1 MDRSAAWPCSK
12 QRQAVSVGSTGPC
25 GHASVCPRWWQAA
38 AGELASV
45 AVSEMAQTACLGSGM
60 GSAFANSLRRQQRN
74 VCTSFQLFFSATRQD
89 HGVGHRAQTDGAPV
103 WLAPSPTWP
112 ADTLFLRGCKCF
124 LLRRSLPRPVSA
136 CQAHRTAAVP
146 QLGARRLLPHQRQ
159 SRKALHVVNY
169 VTEHAPVSYK
179 EMTIG
184 EWPAACG
191 PTLLLQL

>member
-1 MDRSAAWPCSK
+1 MCAPASSSSSALHDKIMVSGIAPK
-12 QRQAVSVGSTGPC
+12 QMEPQSGWHPHRHGRQ
-25 GHASVCPRWWQAA
+25 
-38 AGELASV
+38 
-45 AVSEMAQTACLGSGM
+45 
-60 GSAFANSLRRQQRN
+60 
-74 VCTSFQLFFSATRQD
+74 
-89 HGVGHRAQTDGAPV
+89 
-103 WLAPSPTWP
+103 
-112 ADTLFLRGCKCF
+112 DTLFLRGCKFF
-124 LLRRSLPRPVSA
+124 LLRRSLPRPVSV

>member
-1 MDRSAAWPCSK
+1 MCGCCSKSSVDRSAAWPCSK

-45 AVSEMAQTACLGSGM
+45 AVSEMARTACLGSGM

-89 HGVGHRAQTDGAPV
+89 HGVGHRAQKDGAPV

-112 ADTLFLRGCKCF
+112 ARHAVPKRLQVFPIAQVSASPCQRLPGPPHSSCPPVGCKAPA
-124 LLRRSLPRPVSA
+124 SPPAPVQEGSA
-136 CQAHRTAAVP
+136 CRELRDRARTC
-146 QLGARRLLPHQRQ
+146 
-159 SRKALHVVNY
+159 
-169 VTEHAPVSYK
+169 
-179 EMTIG
+179 I
-184 EWPAACG
+184 
-191 PTLLLQL
+191 LQGDDYW